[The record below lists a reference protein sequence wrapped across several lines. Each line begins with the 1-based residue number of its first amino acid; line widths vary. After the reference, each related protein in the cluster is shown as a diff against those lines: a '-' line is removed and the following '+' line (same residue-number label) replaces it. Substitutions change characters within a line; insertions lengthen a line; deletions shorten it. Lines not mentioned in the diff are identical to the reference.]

1 MVLAKRIKKQNDQLA
16 EEERAEAGRSTLY
29 DFNDAKTRVEKA
41 EADLVQ
47 AKYEFVFR
55 AKILDYYRGE
65 PLRL

>member
-1 MVLAKRIKKQNDQLA
+1 M
-16 EEERAEAGRSTLY
+16 
-29 DFNDAKTRVEKA
+29 EKA
-41 EADLVQ
+41 ASEAVQ